1 HLVVP
6 LRTTPQAK
14 YCHSVYMREHF
25 IRLMDPNKP
34 KGRTLFM
41 LNVPPYVTEDSLKTV
56 FGRAGSIEAVE
67 FAAKPG
73 KEEAIKWYEGTGEP
87 FSSTRPPFSFKVA
100 YIVFEK
106 AGSIGKA
113 LALRSID
120 LFNCSGEC
128 IVKTGMELWHEEYE
142 ATYLLDAHK
151 AKLQVSKYMSG
162 YDKRE
167 RAAAEA
173 AKTGEADADGWVTV
187 GKEGRNAGFEQKASV
202 LGRLEQKVAQGNKSK
217 ELKNFYTFQIREGK
231 MQNIVEMRKKFEEDK
246 RKIELLKQSRRF
258 KPF

>member
-1 HLVVP
+1 
-6 LRTTPQAK
+6 
-14 YCHSVYMREHF
+14 MREHF

-34 KGRTLFM
+34 KGRTLFL
-41 LNVPPYVTEDSLKTV
+41 LNVPPYVTEESLRTV

-73 KEEAIKWYEGTGEP
+73 KDETIKWYEGTAEP
-87 FSSTRPPFSFKVA
+87 FSSARPPFAFKVA
-100 YIVFEK
+100 YIVFQNSS
-106 AGSIGKA
+106 SIGKA
-113 LALRSID
+113 LALKSID
-120 LFNCSGEC
+120 LFSSSGEC
-128 IVKTGMELWHEEYE
+128 IIKTGMELWHEEYE
-142 ATYLLDAHK
+142 GNYLVE
-151 AKLQVSKYMSG
+151 AKTAKVQVSKFMAG

-167 RAAAEA
+167 RAAAEEA
-173 AKTGEADADGWVTV
+173 RTGEADADGWVTV

-202 LGRLEQKVAQGNKSK
+202 IGRLEQKVAKQTSQSK
-217 ELKNFYTFQIREGK
+217 ELKNFYTFQIRESK